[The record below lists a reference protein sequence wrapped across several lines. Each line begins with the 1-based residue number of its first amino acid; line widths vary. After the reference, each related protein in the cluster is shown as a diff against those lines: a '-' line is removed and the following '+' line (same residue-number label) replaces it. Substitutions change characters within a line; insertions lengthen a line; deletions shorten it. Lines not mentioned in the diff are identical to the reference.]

1 MLRRLKK
8 AELKRLWL
16 VAGLWDAEDGMGG
29 DEEGEVADGLT
40 KDVLVEGIIK
50 AVSSII
56 LCGIEGTRTDIVLS
70 GR

>member
-1 MLRRLKK
+1 LRRLKK

-50 AVSSII
+50 AVSPAV
-56 LCGIEGTRTDIVLS
+56 LCDKEVIRTDIVS
-70 GR
+70 YGR